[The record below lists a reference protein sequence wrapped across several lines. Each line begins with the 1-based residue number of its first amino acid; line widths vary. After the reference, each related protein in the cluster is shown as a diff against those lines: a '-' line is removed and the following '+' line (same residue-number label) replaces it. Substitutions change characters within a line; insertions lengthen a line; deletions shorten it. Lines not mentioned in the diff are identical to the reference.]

1 MDNGRN
7 DKAKLLRRLQ
17 YGGIAVAV
25 LLAVLL
31 LGNGMWYQIEEQ
43 EEAVIVTLGSAET
56 VSEKGLHFKIPVIQQ
71 VHKVNTTIQGFPI
84 GYEINSNET
93 VADEAIMIT
102 SDYNFID
109 VDFFVEYF

>member
-43 EEAVIVTLGSAET
+43 EEAVIVTLGSA
-56 VSEKGLHFKIPVIQQ
+56 
-71 VHKVNTTIQGFPI
+71 
-84 GYEINSNET
+84 
-93 VADEAIMIT
+93 
-102 SDYNFID
+102 
-109 VDFFVEYF
+109 